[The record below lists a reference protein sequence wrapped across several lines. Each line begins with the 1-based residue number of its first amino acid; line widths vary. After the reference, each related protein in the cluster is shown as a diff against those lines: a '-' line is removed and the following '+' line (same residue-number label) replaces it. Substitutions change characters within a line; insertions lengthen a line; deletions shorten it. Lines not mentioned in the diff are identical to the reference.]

1 MSEIR
6 KLPASAGAEW
16 LVSGFTLLRRA
27 PLGLGLLGVL
37 WVAAALVVMALAAL
51 SPALATLG
59 QLLMAV
65 AGPLFFAGVVWAVR
79 EVDQGRVPHT
89 RHLLQGLHDGRA
101 PNLLVAL
108 LPQLVAG
115 LVLGVLLFV
124 LIGTDGLKELGVVM
138 DRLQQISQ
146 SGVQPSP
153 EEMEALISSLPAAR
167 ILLWVLCVIGVA
179 IAVALALFTLPPQV
193 MFEHRNGLQALK
205 LSLQASLHNLLP
217 MAVFVVLSMIAVF
230 AVYFAVTLIAL
241 IAQLLVGSVAAMLL
255 AQVLLMAVAMPVF
268 AGAVYTAWKQ
278 MFGQDTGAPP
288 PLPGDVFQ
296 A

>member
-51 SPALATLG
+51 SPALASLG

-79 EVDQGRVPHT
+79 EVDQGRAPHT

-167 ILLWVLCVIGVA
+167 ILLWVLCVVGVA

-278 MFGQDTGAPP
+278 MFGQDTDAPP